1 MHFYSQLFS
10 GRIRVSIGLLF
21 SLFILQGICNAEVN
35 GERLFLENCA
45 ECHQEDGEGIPN
57 IYPSLADS
65 ELVLGSGADVALVL
79 IIGRGEMPSFNGVF
93 SDEEM
98 AYVVNYI
105 RSFFSNIDKPISAK
119 TISLLR

>member
-57 IYPSLADS
+57 IYPSLANS
-65 ELVLGSGADVALVL
+65 ALVLGSGADVALVL

-93 SDEEM
+93 TDKEM
-98 AYVVNYI
+98 AHVVNYI
-105 RSFFSNIDKPISAK
+105 RSVFGNIDKPISTQ

>member
-21 SLFILQGICNAEVN
+21 SLFILQGICKAEVN

-105 RSFFSNIDKPISAK
+105 RSVFSNIDKPISAQ

>member
-21 SLFILQGICNAEVN
+21 SLFILQGICHAEVN

-98 AYVVNYI
+98 AYVVNYL
-105 RSFFSNIDKPISAK
+105 RSVFSNIDKPISAK

>member
-21 SLFILQGICNAEVN
+21 SFFILQGICNAEVN

-105 RSFFSNIDKPISAK
+105 RSVFSNIDKPISAK